1 MSLHKINRIRI
12 IRYLHNI
19 GNEGMGKYTE
29 VYDWYRD
36 SANYYGIMYR
46 VTTENYGIIIFS
58 PVNRSYIFQ
67 EGGEFWV

>member
-1 MSLHKINRIRI
+1 
-12 IRYLHNI
+12 
-19 GNEGMGKYTE
+19 MGKYTE

-67 EGGEFWV
+67 EGWEF